1 MPGASNSTTI
11 LDSEKKGM
19 VIELETNNNQGA
31 GGAGATGGSDEL
43 FGTWDLNVNTPFGQ
57 HTATLTLARGADG
70 SAAPAG
76 DIKSQLGNAALAGI
90 EISGGNLEAD
100 ISIHLQG
107 RDFAARL
114 SAEVS
119 GNAMSGKIKVRD
131 MPIAPALKFTGTK
144 Q

>member
-19 VIELETNNNQGA
+19 VTELETNNNQGA
-31 GGAGATGGSDEL
+31 GGGATGESDEL
-43 FGTWDLNVNTPFGQ
+43 FGTWNLNVNTPFGQ

-70 SAAPAG
+70 AVPAG
-76 DIKSQLGNAALAGI
+76 DIKSQLGDAALAGI
-90 EISGGNLEAD
+90 EIAGGNLEAD

-114 SAEVS
+114 SAEVA
-119 GNAMSGKIKVRD
+119 GNAMNGKIKVQN